1 MADQAQKQQ
10 AVRLIARGVAAL
22 KANDMQRA
30 RQLLLEARKLDPE
43 NTDSL
48 LWLTS
53 TTRDTEQRRQIL
65 GQVLKINPAHPQ
77 ALKALAKL
85 EGRPVPVEPPPPAP
99 QADAALEDA
108 DSPEVAE
115 SDEVLPTAGLVA
127 EAPADAPSSGTS
139 PLLSRLEPSAEAS
152 EPIAETLPEVPP
164 EAVAAA
170 PEIASERPVE
180 AAAPLEF

>member
-1 MADQAQKQQ
+1 MTDQAQKQQ

-77 ALKALAKL
+77 ALQALAKL
-85 EGRPVPVEPPPPAP
+85 EGRPAPVEPPPPASL
-99 QADAALEDA
+99 AAVAPED

-115 SDEVLPTAGLVA
+115 FGRGIAHSGPCRRSACGRPARWHFAAALPVGPPRRSLRTDRGNVAGNTAG
-127 EAPADAPSSGTS
+127 
-139 PLLSRLEPSAEAS
+139 SAA
-152 EPIAETLPEVPP
+152 
-164 EAVAAA
+164 
-170 PEIASERPVE
+170 
-180 AAAPLEF
+180 